1 MSLWILFTIAA
12 AAFQTLRFMLQKM
25 LASGA
30 LSAGGATFARF
41 LYSAPLVAMLLAI
54 YLTSTSQS
62 LPILPLAF
70 WLYGAAGGAAQILA
84 TVFVVM
90 LFKSRNFAV
99 GITFKKTEV
108 IQTVLVGLVV
118 LGEGVT
124 FTGFLFILIGLIGV
138 LILSDPP
145 EGGDGPIWKRIS
157 NQAAALGLVSGVF
170 FAISGVTYRGASLS
184 LGLHNPLFSAGVT
197 LSAVTMMQMIGMAF
211 WLRLREPGEISRVW
225 KARRTASLVGLT
237 SMAGSYCW
245 FTAFTLQNAAY
256 VNALGQVELILS
268 LLASTLFFREK
279 ITAREYLG
287 IAVLAV
293 SILGLIFVLG

>member
-1 MSLWILFTIAA
+1 MSLWIVFTLAA
-12 AAFQTLRFMLQKM
+12 ATFQTLRFMLQKT

-41 LYSAPLVAMLLAI
+41 LYSAPLVAVLLVL
-54 YLTSTSQS
+54 YLARTGHA
-62 LPILPLAF
+62 LPAMPLSF
-70 WLYGAAGGAAQILA
+70 WLYGMAGGAAQILA
-84 TVFVVM
+84 TVFVVI

-108 IQTVLVGLVV
+108 IQTVLVGLIV
-118 LGEGVT
+118 LDEGVT

-138 LILSDPP
+138 LLLSDPP
-145 EGGDGPIWKRIS
+145 EGGDGPIWKRMG
-157 NQAAALGLVSGVF
+157 NRAVALGLGSGVF
-170 FAISGVTYRGASLS
+170 FAISGVSYRGASLS
-184 LGLHNPLFSAGVT
+184 LGLNNPLFSAGVT
-197 LSAVTMMQMIGMAF
+197 LAAVTMMQMVAMAL
-211 WLRLREPGEISRVW
+211 WLRLREPGEITRVW
-225 KARRTASLVGLT
+225 DARRTASLVGLT

-293 SILGLIFVLG
+293 SILGLIFVLR